1 MACISKV
8 LIVGGGI
15 AGISAAV
22 ALARVG
28 VQCEVVEK
36 ASEASLGASLA
47 FSGRAAE
54 ALVELGVYEDV
65 RNTGTPFGPN
75 STATSLRDATGQM
88 INRGPQRPT
97 WSGAVDN
104 VAVYRP
110 VFIDVMTDAA
120 KRLGV
125 TIRQGVTAQTIQD
138 GADATSV
145 TFTTGET
152 RHYDL
157 VVGADGIGS
166 PTRTIAFPNAPK
178 PIYAGQLSIRWMAPG
193 PAIEDEG
200 WYLGPIG
207 RLGFYYLPQGLVY
220 VPAVINMPEWKHLS
234 HEEVFSLFTR
244 LLDSYTAPAIVELRS
259 RLSPDAQLIG
269 TSFQWLLV
277 PKPWYRGRILLIGDA
292 AHATTAHMGM
302 GGGMALEDAAVLGQC
317 VARAVTLPEALDAF
331 VMRRFERVRSVVE
344 TSVKLSRLE
353 QEKAPPSE
361 NQALLTSALKVLA
374 EPY

>member
-1 MACISKV
+1 MACISTA

-22 ALARVG
+22 ALARIG
-28 VQCEVVEK
+28 VECDVVELT
-36 ASEASLGASLA
+36 ASPLGASLA

-54 ALVELGVYEDV
+54 ALVELGVYGDV
-65 RNTGTPFGPN
+65 HNTGTPFGPD
-75 STATSLRDATGQM
+75 STATSIRDTTGRL
-88 INRGPQRPT
+88 INPGPRRPT
-97 WSGAVDN
+97 WPGAVDG

-110 VFIDVMTDAA
+110 VFLDVMAHAA
-120 KRLGV
+120 TRLGV
-125 TIRQGVTAQTIQD
+125 TVRQGVTAQTIED
-138 GADATSV
+138 GEDAISV
-145 TFTTGET
+145 VFTDGET
-152 RHYDL
+152 RRYDL
-157 VVGADGIGS
+157 LVGADGIGS
-166 PTRTIAFPNAPK
+166 RTRATLFPNAPK
-178 PIYAGQLSIRWMAPG
+178 PTYSGQLSIRWMAPG

-220 VPAVINMPEWKHLS
+220 VPSVIDMPEWKRLS

-244 LLDSYTAPAIVELRS
+244 LIESYTAPAIVELRS
-259 RLSPDAQLIG
+259 RLTPDADLIG
-269 TSFQWLLV
+269 TAFQWILM
-277 PKPWYRGRILLIGDA
+277 PQPWYRGRALLIGDA

-317 VARAVTLPEALDAF
+317 VVGASTLPEALDAF
-331 VMRRFERVRSVVE
+331 MTRRFERVRSVVE
-344 TSVKLSRLE
+344 TSVRLSRLE

-361 NQALLTSALKVLA
+361 NQVLLTSALRTLG

>member
-1 MACISKV
+1 MACISKA

-15 AGISAAV
+15 AGLSAAV

-28 VQCEVVEK
+28 VECDVVEL
-36 ASEASLGASLA
+36 SEAPLGASLA

-65 RNTGTPFGPN
+65 HDTGTPFGPD
-75 STATSLRDATGQM
+75 STATSLRDAAGRL
-88 INRGPQRPT
+88 INPGPRRPT
-97 WSGAVDN
+97 WSGAVDA

-110 VFIDVMTDAA
+110 VFVDVMTEAA

-125 TIRQGVTAQTIQD
+125 NVRQGVTAQTIED
-138 GADATSV
+138 GEDAISV
-145 TFTTGET
+145 AFTDGQT
-152 RHYDL
+152 RRYDL
-157 VVGADGIGS
+157 LVGADGIS
-166 PTRTIAFPNAPK
+166 SRTRATLFPNAPN
-178 PIYAGQLSIRWMAPG
+178 PAYAGQLSIRWMAPG

-220 VPAVINMPEWKHLS
+220 VPAVINMPEWKRLS
-234 HEEVFSLFTR
+234 HGELFSLFTR
-244 LLDSYTAPAIVELRS
+244 LIESYTAPAIVELRS
-259 RLSPDAQLIG
+259 RLTPDTLLIG
-269 TSFQWLLV
+269 TSFQWILL
-277 PKPWYRGRILLIGDA
+277 PTPWYRGRVLLIGDA

-317 VARAVTLPEALDAF
+317 VAGAATLPDALDAF
-331 VMRRFERVRSVVE
+331 MTRRFERVRSVVG
-344 TSVKLSRLE
+344 TSVRLSRLE

-361 NQALLTSALKVLA
+361 SQTLLTSAFRALA

>member
-1 MACISKV
+1 MACISKA

-15 AGISAAV
+15 AGLAAAV

-28 VQCEVVEK
+28 VECDVVEM
-36 ASEASLGASLA
+36 AEAPLGASLA

-65 RNTGTPFGPN
+65 RNTGTPFGPD
-75 STATSLRDATGQM
+75 STATSINDAAGRL
-88 INRGPQRPT
+88 INPGPRRPT
-97 WSGAVDN
+97 WPGAVDN

-125 TIRQGVTAQTIQD
+125 SVRQGVTFQTIED
-138 GADATSV
+138 GAGAISV
-145 TFTTGET
+145 TFTDGGT
-152 RHYDL
+152 RRYDL
-157 VVGADGIGS
+157 LVGADGIGS
-166 PTRTIAFPNAPK
+166 QTRAALFPNAPK
-178 PIYAGQLSIRWMAPG
+178 LTYSGQLSIRWMAPG
-193 PAIEDEG
+193 PAIEGEG
-200 WYLGPIG
+200 WYLGPVG

-220 VPAVINMPEWKHLS
+220 VPAVINIPEWKRLS
-234 HEEVFSLFTR
+234 HDEVFSLFTR
-244 LLDSYTAPAIVELRS
+244 LIESYTAPAIVELRS
-259 RLSPDAQLIG
+259 RLTPDAQLIG
-269 TSFQWLLV
+269 RPFEWILL
-277 PKPWYRGRILLIGDA
+277 PKPWYRGRALLIGDA

-317 VARAVTLPEALDAF
+317 VSKASTLPEALDAF
-331 VMRRFERVRSVVE
+331 MTRRFERVRSVVE

-353 QEKAPPSE
+353 QEKAPSSE
-361 NQALLTSALKVLA
+361 NQALLTSAFRTLA